1 MTVRTSKPTKKT
13 STRSA
18 SKASKVQST
27 AAATSA
33 NLPLD
38 QLPIVK
44 LSGVGEKVSAKLASL
59 GIFTVQDVL
68 FHLPMRYQDRT
79 RVRQVGTLLPGE
91 EVMVEVEVDVS
102 EVVFRGRR
110 SLLCK
115 ASDGTGSLTLR
126 FFHFSQKQVASLK
139 RGTRIRCF
147 SEVRRGPAGLEMVH
161 PEYTFIRE
169 SEPLTDS
176 LTPFYPA
183 TEGVNQLKLRKLS
196 DQALALMEKQG
207 LAELLP
213 GNSSE
218 LIDYPDLFTALRTI
232 HRPPSGIDIDS
243 LIDGSH
249 VALQRLA
256 IEELVAHRLGLL
268 QQRRRR
274 RDNRAA
280 VIEPAGHL
288 TAQLIE
294 NLGFALT
301 GAQTRVCEEIRQ
313 GMRSASPMLRLL
325 QGDVGAGKTVVA
337 AHAAALCVEAGMQV
351 AVMAPTEILAEQ
363 HLLNFTDWFEPLG
376 VEVGWLSGKL
386 GARARRDA
394 IEAIALGR
402 CKIVVGTH
410 ALFQEDVE
418 FSNLGLAI
426 VDEQHRFGVHQRMAL
441 RNKGAAGQ
449 VPHQLIMTA
458 TPIPRTL
465 AMTAYADLD
474 LSILD
479 ELPPG
484 RKPVKT
490 VAIESSRRGEVAERI
505 ATRISEGRQV
515 YWVCT
520 LIEESESLQA
530 EAAEDTSQWLQES
543 MPRVRTGLIHGRL
556 KSHEKDQVM
565 SDFKAREIDLLV
577 ATTVIEVGVDVP
589 NASLM
594 VIENAERLGL
604 SQLHQLRGRV
614 GRGSAASSCIL
625 LYQSPLSKTA
635 RERLKIMR
643 DTNDGFVI
651 AEKDLSL
658 RGAGEVLGTRQTG
671 VADFRIADL
680 ARDAHLLDKVTVL
693 ANQLIS
699 ESSADSAMLIRR
711 WIGDQRR
718 EYGAV

>member
-1 MTVRTSKPTKKT
+1 MSLTPQKSGKK
-13 STRSA
+13 
-18 SKASKVQST
+18 
-27 AAATSA
+27 AAASVA
-33 NLPLD
+33 SLPLD
-38 QLPIVK
+38 QLAIVK
-44 LSGVGEKVSAKLASL
+44 LTGVGEKVAAKLGGL
-59 GIFTVQDVL
+59 GIYTVQDVL

-79 RVRQVGTLLPGE
+79 RIRQVGTLLPGE
-91 EVMVEVEVDVS
+91 EAMIEVEVDVA

-115 ASDGTGSLTLR
+115 TSDGTGSITLR

-139 RGTRIRCF
+139 RGTRLRCF
-147 SEVRRGPAGLEMVH
+147 SEVRRGPASLEMVH
-161 PEYTFIRE
+161 PEYSFVRDSE
-169 SEPLTDS
+169 SLQDS

-196 DQALALMEKQG
+196 DQALTLMEKHAP
-207 LAELLP
+207 AEILP
-213 GNSSE
+213 RNSKQLSG
-218 LIDYPDLFTALRTI
+218 YPDLVTALKTV
-232 HRPPSGIDIDS
+232 HRPPAGIDTAA
-243 LIDGSH
+243 LLDGTH
-249 VALQRLA
+249 IAMQRLA
-256 IEELVAHRLGLL
+256 LEELVAHRLGLL
-268 QQRRRR
+268 LQRLSRS
-274 RDNRAA
+274 DNRS
-280 VIEPAGHL
+280 VVMQPAGHL
-288 TAQLIE
+288 VEQLIQ
-294 NLGFALT
+294 NLGFPLT
-301 GAQTRVCEEIRQ
+301 NAQARVCEEIKQ
-313 GMRSASPMLRLL
+313 GLCSASPMLRLL

-351 AVMAPTEILAEQ
+351 AIMAPTEILAEQ

-386 GARARRDA
+386 PARARRDA

-402 CKIVVGTH
+402 SSIVVGTH
-410 ALFQEDVE
+410 ALFQDEVE

-441 RNKGAAGQ
+441 RNKGVAGQ

-474 LSILD
+474 LSVLD

-490 VAIESSRRGEVAERI
+490 VAIESSRRAEIAERI
-505 ATRISEGRQV
+505 AARISEGRQV

-530 EAAEDTSQWLQES
+530 EAAEDTAAWLQES
-543 MPRVRTGLIHGRL
+543 MPQVRTGLVHGRL
-556 KSHEKDQVM
+556 KSDEKDRVM
-565 SDFKAREIDLLV
+565 SEFKKRELDLLV

-614 GRGSAASSCIL
+614 GRGSEASSCIL

-680 ARDAHLLDKVTVL
+680 SRDAHLLDVVTVL
-693 ANQLIS
+693 ADDLMQQ
-699 ESSADSAMLIRR
+699 SAGDVATLIRR

>member
-1 MTVRTSKPTKKT
+1 MGPAMTARSPSKTKK
-13 STRSA
+13 A
-18 SKASKVQST
+18 SRADTPAASS
-27 AAATSA
+27 
-33 NLPLD
+33 LD
-38 QLPIVK
+38 QLAITQLNGVGDKVAAK
-44 LSGVGEKVSAKLASL
+44 LSGL
-59 GIFTVQDVL
+59 GILTVQDVL

-79 RVRQVGTLLPGE
+79 RIRQVGTLLAGE

-102 EVVFRGRR
+102 EVVIRRRR
-110 SLLCK
+110 SLLCRV
-115 ASDGTGSLTLR
+115 SDGTGSLTLR
-126 FFHFSQKQVASLK
+126 FFHFSQKQAASLA

-147 SEVRRGPAGLEMVH
+147 SEVRKGPAGLEMVH
-161 PEYTFIRE
+161 PEYTFVRE
-169 SEPLTDS
+169 SESLPDS
-176 LTPFYPA
+176 LTAFYPA
-183 TEGVNQLKLRKLS
+183 TDGVNQLMLRKLT
-196 DQALALMEKQG
+196 DQALGLMEKRSP
-207 LAELLP
+207 AELLP
-213 GNSSE
+213 QDSE
-218 LIDYPDLFTALRTI
+218 ALAGYPNLATALKTV
-232 HRPPSGIDIDS
+232 HRPPAGIDVDS
-243 LIDGSH
+243 LLDGSH

-268 QQRRRR
+268 QQRLRR
-274 RDNRAA
+274 RDNQSA
-280 VIEPAGHL
+280 VIAPAGDL
-288 TAQLIE
+288 LERLIAR
-294 NLGFALT
+294 LGFPLT
-301 GAQTRVCEEIRQ
+301 GAQARVTAEIRE

-337 AHAAALCVEAGMQV
+337 AAAAALCVESGMQV
-351 AVMAPTEILAEQ
+351 AIMAPTEILAEQ
-363 HLLNFTDWFEPLG
+363 HLLNFTEWFEPLG

-402 CKIVVGTH
+402 SGIVVGTH
-410 ALFQEDVE
+410 ALFQQDVE

-441 RNKGAAGQ
+441 RNKGVAGQ

-474 LSILD
+474 LSVLD

-484 RKPVKT
+484 RTPVNT
-490 VAIESSRRGEVAERI
+490 VAVESSRRGEVATRI
-505 ATRISEGRQV
+505 AAAIAEGRQV

-530 EAAEDTSQWLQES
+530 EAAEDTSLWLQES
-543 MPRVRTGLIHGRL
+543 MPQVRTGLVHGRL
-556 KSHEKDQVM
+556 KSQEKEQVM
-565 SDFKAREIDLLV
+565 SLFKQCQLDLLV

-614 GRGSAASSCIL
+614 GRGAAASTCIL
-625 LYQSPLSKTA
+625 LYQAPLTKTA
-635 RERLKIMR
+635 HERLDIMR
-643 DTNDGFVI
+643 NTNDGFVI

-671 VADFRIADL
+671 AADFRIADL
-680 ARDAHLLDKVTVL
+680 SRDADLLGVVTVL
-693 ANQLIS
+693 ADGVL
-699 ESSADSAMLIRR
+699 DSPAGVAALIRR
-711 WIGDQRR
+711 WIGDERR

>member
-1 MTVRTSKPTKKT
+1 MTVRSQSKPGKTTKRAK
-13 STRSA
+13 
-18 SKASKVQST
+18 
-27 AAATSA
+27 SA
-33 NLPLD
+33 NSVPLD
-38 QLPIVK
+38 QMAITQLG
-44 LSGVGEKVSAKLASL
+44 GVGEKVAAKLAGL
-59 GIFTVQDVL
+59 GISTVQDVL

-91 EVMVEVEVDVS
+91 EVMIEVEIDVS
-102 EVVFRGRR
+102 EVVMRRRR
-110 SLLCK
+110 SLLCRV
-115 ASDGTGSLTLR
+115 SDGTGSLTLR
-126 FFHFSQKQVASLK
+126 FFHFSQKQAASLA
-139 RGTRIRCF
+139 RGTRLRCF

-161 PEYTFIRE
+161 PEYSFVRE
-169 SEPLTDS
+169 SEELPDS
-176 LTPFYPA
+176 LTAFYPA
-183 TEGVNQLKLRKLS
+183 TDGVSQLMLRKLS
-196 DQALALMEKQG
+196 DQALNLMENCG
-207 LAELLP
+207 PAELLP
-213 GNSSE
+213 QDS
-218 LIDYPDLFTALRTI
+218 TALAGYPNLATALQTV
-232 HRPPSGIDIDS
+232 HRPPAGVNVDS
-243 LIDGSH
+243 LLDGSH

-268 QQRRRR
+268 QQRSRRQ
-274 RDNRAA
+274 DNRAA
-280 VIEPAGHL
+280 VIAPAGKL
-288 TAQLIE
+288 VEQLIARF
-294 NLGFALT
+294 GFPLT
-301 GAQTRVCEEIRQ
+301 GAQARVTEEIRQ
-313 GMRSASPMLRLL
+313 GMQSASPMLRLL

-337 AHAAALCVEAGMQV
+337 AYAAALCIECGMQV

-363 HLLNFTDWFEPLG
+363 HLLNFTEWFEPLG

-402 CKIVVGTH
+402 SGIVVGTH
-410 ALFQEDVE
+410 ALFQQDVE

-426 VDEQHRFGVHQRMAL
+426 IDEQHRFGVHQRMAL

-474 LSILD
+474 LSVLD

-484 RKPVKT
+484 RKPVNT
-490 VAIESSRRGEVAERI
+490 VAIESSRRGEVA
-505 ATRISEGRQV
+505 TRIGAAITEGRQV

-530 EAAEDTSQWLQES
+530 EAAEDTSLWLLES
-543 MPRVRTGLIHGRL
+543 MPQVRTGLVHGRL
-556 KSHEKDQVM
+556 KSREKEHVM
-565 SDFKAREIDLLV
+565 SLFKQRELDLLV

-614 GRGSAASSCIL
+614 GRGAAASTCIL
-625 LYQSPLSKTA
+625 LYQAPLSKTA
-635 RERLKIMR
+635 HQRLDIMR
-643 DTNDGFVI
+643 NTNDGFVI

-671 VADFRIADL
+671 AADFRIADL
-680 ARDAHLLDKVTVL
+680 SRDAELLGSVTVL
-693 ANQLIS
+693 ADKLL
-699 ESSADSAMLIRR
+699 ESPGDVATLIRR
-711 WIGDQRR
+711 WIGDVRR